1 MIDLNESQLIKNAKK
16 NICIRSRLRSAGIV
30 NYEGPTGPTGPKGDP
45 GANINIRGS
54 FSSLDELKK
63 RYPAGRAG
71 DTYFINGYLYYWNDD
86 NKSWENAGHIGGPTG
101 PTGPQ
106 GIMGLKGDTGSQGKA
121 GATGPTGPK
130 GDKGEPG
137 LKGDKG
143 EQGPKGDKGKI
154 GPIGQV
160 GPTGP
165 KGDKGDAGP
174 TGSQGLPGLIG
185 PTGPKGDPGSQGE
198 AGPMGPKGE
207 RGDIGPQGLKGDPG
221 GIEAYGERY
230 SNKAQ
235 TFQITA
241 NRETI
246 IPLEQ
251 TGPAIFTDYDSSY
264 AIEIKKYGAYL
275 VNYYL
280 NVATSVDTNYVIS
293 VNASG
298 TKLPASNVK
307 VQAKAN
313 TIQQVY
319 GSALF
324 ALVEGDEVTLVVSSE
339 KNTDLIFDDTT
350 CAKLSVIKLD

>member
-1 MIDLNESQLIKNAKK
+1 
-16 NICIRSRLRSAGIV
+16 
-30 NYEGPTGPTGPKGDP
+30 
-45 GANINIRGS
+45 
-54 FSSLDELKK
+54 
-63 RYPAGRAG
+63 
-71 DTYFINGYLYYWNDD
+71 
-86 NKSWENAGHIGGPTG
+86 
-101 PTGPQ
+101 
-106 GIMGLKGDTGSQGKA
+106 
-121 GATGPTGPK
+121 
-130 GDKGEPG
+130 
-137 LKGDKG
+137 
-143 EQGPKGDKGKI
+143 
-154 GPIGQV
+154 
-160 GPTGP
+160 
-165 KGDKGDAGP
+165 
-174 TGSQGLPGLIG
+174 
-185 PTGPKGDPGSQGE
+185 
-198 AGPMGPKGE
+198 MGPKGE
-207 RGDIGPQGLKGDPG
+207 RGDIGPQGLKGDSG

-230 SNKAQ
+230 SNKSQ

-241 NRETI
+241 DRETV

-298 TKLPASNVK
+298 IKLPASNVK

>member
-1 MIDLNESQLIKNAKK
+1 MNESQLIKNAKK

-30 NYEGPTGPTGPKGDP
+30 NYEGPTGPTGP
-45 GANINIRGS
+45 
-54 FSSLDELKK
+54 
-63 RYPAGRAG
+63 
-71 DTYFINGYLYYWNDD
+71 
-86 NKSWENAGHIGGPTG
+86 
-101 PTGPQ
+101 TGPQ
-106 GIMGLKGDTGSQGKA
+106 GIMGLKVDTGSQGKT

-130 GDKGEPG
+130 GDKG
-137 LKGDKG
+137 D
-143 EQGPKGDKGKI
+143 
-154 GPIGQV
+154 
-160 GPTGP
+160 
-165 KGDKGDAGP
+165 
-174 TGSQGLPGLIG
+174 
-185 PTGPKGDPGSQGE
+185 

-241 NRETI
+241 GRETI

-298 TKLPASNVK
+298 IKLPASNVK

-324 ALVEGDEVTLVVSSE
+324 ALVEGDEVTLVISSE

-350 CAKLSVIKLD
+350 CAMLSVIKLD